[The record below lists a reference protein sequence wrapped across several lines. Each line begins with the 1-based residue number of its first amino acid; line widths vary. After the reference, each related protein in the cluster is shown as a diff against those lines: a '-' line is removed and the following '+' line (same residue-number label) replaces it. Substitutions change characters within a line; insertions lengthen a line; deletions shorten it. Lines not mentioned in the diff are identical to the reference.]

1 MLNEFLNDMHLFSFF
16 RFLTIVYQNITLCE
30 LGGAKMYIE
39 IKWFSSL
46 VFDHKKRVKIEQ
58 KNDYTTTFIVISE
71 KRSKKE
77 KLSFYFFKKISMVRD
92 QYIMYACCV
101 NFCKFLMRFCG
112 S

>member
-1 MLNEFLNDMHLFSFF
+1 
-16 RFLTIVYQNITLCE
+16 
-30 LGGAKMYIE
+30 MYIE

-58 KNDYTTTFIVISE
+58 KNDYTTTYIVISE

-101 NFCKFLMRFCG
+101 NFCKFNWGLQ
-112 S
+112 